1 MTREQSTHH
10 VATVR
15 LIVSS
20 TLNHY
25 SLGMAYN
32 LIISDYYTLNIYI
45 KQASTLRSFA
55 TVALNLGDNYGI
67 CYITRYIVRCIT
79 RYVILPDMLYN
90 RILG

>member
-1 MTREQSTHH
+1 MKNQLLTRAQSTHH

-32 LIISDYYTLNIYI
+32 LIISHYYTLNIYI
-45 KQASTLRSFA
+45 KQAPTLRSFA
-55 TVALNLGDNYGI
+55 TVALSLGEK
-67 CYITRYIVRCIT
+67 
-79 RYVILPDMLYN
+79 DMLYY
-90 RILG
+90 R